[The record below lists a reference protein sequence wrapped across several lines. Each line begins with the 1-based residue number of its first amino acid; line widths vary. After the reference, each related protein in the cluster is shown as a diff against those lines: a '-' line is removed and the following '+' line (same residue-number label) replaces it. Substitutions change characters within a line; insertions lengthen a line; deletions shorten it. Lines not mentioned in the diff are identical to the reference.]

1 MVESGVKRH
10 LPSPLPSMA
19 GACLHVHACLRL
31 RDSQPSI
38 SDSGNR
44 RRPPRRPTAE
54 PIFTEAM
61 SPLRARVVNQSVDT
75 RIRAA
80 ASFVVNRVP
89 TGLVFMAVSPF
100 KFSQADR
107 FKQSATRTTPGALP
121 SPSTPFKIGPFISV
135 GKSLTICFYYRNK
148 CGIFAGVMSVAR
160 LSGPGR
166 ATSVRLRKGICQ
178 EAPASTAMSIPG
190 SSALARPGIGPS
202 VRNRGQRPSL
212 LCSLQTAAR

>member
-1 MVESGVKRH
+1 
-10 LPSPLPSMA
+10 MA

-89 TGLVFMAVSPF
+89 TGLVFMAVPQFVIVKSGAVP
-100 KFSQADR
+100 ADR
-107 FKQSATRTTPGALP
+107 HQDDTG
-121 SPSTPFKIGPFISV
+121 
-135 GKSLTICFYYRNK
+135 
-148 CGIFAGVMSVAR
+148 
-160 LSGPGR
+160 
-166 ATSVRLRKGICQ
+166 
-178 EAPASTAMSIPG
+178 
-190 SSALARPGIGPS
+190 GPS
-202 VRNRGQRPSL
+202 VVIHTFQDRAFDLG
-212 LCSLQTAAR
+212 LQG